1 VIDLRDLAIGL
12 GIALAIEGALWGAAP
27 GVMRSM
33 MRQVETTPD
42 SALRITALVLLA
54 VGVGIVWA
62 VRGA

>member
-1 VIDLRDLAIGL
+1 MLDMRDLAIGL

-27 GVMRSM
+27 GAMRNM

-42 SALRITALVLLA
+42 SALRIAALVLLA
-54 VGVGIVWA
+54 VGVGIVWM